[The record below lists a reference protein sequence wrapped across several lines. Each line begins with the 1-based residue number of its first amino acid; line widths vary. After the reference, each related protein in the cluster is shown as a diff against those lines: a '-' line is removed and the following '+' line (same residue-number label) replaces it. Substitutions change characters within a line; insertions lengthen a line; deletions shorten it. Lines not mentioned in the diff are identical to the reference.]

1 MNNISSK
8 WLFRIIG
15 AIAIGFCLGEV
26 VSSLLGFVLVDEK
39 WSLLLSL
46 FVPLFIVIDLIIVLW
61 KYQKEKD
68 DMINGGD

>member
-8 WLFRIIG
+8 WMVRIIS

-26 VSSLLGFVLVDEK
+26 VSKLLGYVLVDEK